1 MWLQQVVNAFS
12 PRQWLVMAVLSGILA
27 SGSGLFLAVSAGL
40 QLSEPWADWYDH
52 CELFIRD
59 TFRLTF
65 RRTSKTKTRSLDD
78 RNFRAPVGILVPD
91 KPLVWLDANVAA
103 RPSSSLAETSVKPPI
118 GTTRLSQVKTPSK
131 MLDPDWQPDF
141 KVQ

>member
-1 MWLQQVVNAFS
+1 MLQQVVHAFS

-65 RRTSKTKTRSLDD
+65 RRTSKTKVRTFDERI
-78 RNFRAPVGILVPD
+78 FMAPVGILVPD
-91 KPLVWLDANVAA
+91 KLFVWLDANVP
-103 RPSSSLAETSVKPPI
+103 PSSSLAETSVKPPN
-118 GTTRLSQVKTPSK
+118 GTTHLLQVKTPSK
-131 MLDPDWQPDF
+131 MLEPDWQPDF
-141 KVQ
+141 KEQ